1 MIAFEKFTLENGL
14 KVLVHKDEST
24 PITAVN
30 ILYNVGARDEH
41 PDKTG
46 FAHLFEHLMFGGSK
60 NIPVFDEPLERVG
73 GENNAFTNNDIT
85 NYYLTIPQQNL
96 ETAFW
101 LESDRMNELAFSEKS
116 LEVQRNVVVE
126 EFKQRYLNQPYGD
139 VWLMLRPLAYK
150 KHPYQWSTIGKE
162 ISHIENAVMEDVKS
176 FFYRFYRPNN
186 AILVVAGNVEVE
198 QIKELTKKWFGTI
211 PAGEQLQRNIP
222 AEPLQTEERMLTV
235 ERNVPYDAIYKTY
248 HICKR
253 TEKDYYTFDLIS
265 DILSNGKSS
274 RFNNELVKK
283 QKLFSEVNAFLSGD
297 IDNGLFII
305 SGKLNNGITIE
316 SAEQA
321 IDNELDKLKNNF
333 VDVDELQKV
342 KNKAESLMVF
352 SQMKTNDKAMNL
364 AYFELLGDAN
374 MINTE
379 IENYRN
385 VTQESVK
392 SLAIKTFVK
401 TNCSKLYYFK
411 KNKSIRHQNEV

>member
-1 MIAFEKFTLENGL
+1 MITFEKFTLENGL

-60 NIPVFDEPLERVG
+60 NIAVFDEPLERVG
-73 GENNAFTNNDIT
+73 GENNAFSNNDIT

-116 LEVQRNVVVE
+116 LEVQRSVVVE

-139 VWLMLRPLAYK
+139 VWLLLRPLAYK

-162 ISHIENAVMEDVKS
+162 ISHIENATMEDVKS
-176 FFYRFYRPNN
+176 FFYRYYRPNN
-186 AILVVAGNVEVE
+186 AIMVVAGSIEIE
-198 QIKELTKKWFGTI
+198 QIKQLSQKWFGGI
-211 PAGEQLQRNIP
+211 SIGEQFFRNI
-222 AEPLQTEERMLTV
+222 AVEPTQTEERILSV

-253 TEKDYYTFDLIS
+253 TDNDYYTYDLIS

-283 QKLFSEVNAFLSGD
+283 QKLFSEVSAYLTGD
-297 IDNGLFII
+297 IDNGLFVI
-305 SGKLNNGITIE
+305 SGKLHKGITME
-316 SAEQA
+316 KAEQA
-321 IDNELDKLKNNF
+321 IDNEIEKLKNYL
-333 VDVDELQKV
+333 VEVDELQKV

-352 SQMKTNDKAMNL
+352 SQMKAADKAMNL

-374 MINTE
+374 IINTE
-379 IENYRN
+379 IDAYKN
-385 VTQESVK
+385 VTQEQIK
-392 SLAIKTFVK
+392 ILIIKTFTK
-401 TNCSKLYYFK
+401 NNCSKLYYFAK
-411 KNKSIRHQNEV
+411 K